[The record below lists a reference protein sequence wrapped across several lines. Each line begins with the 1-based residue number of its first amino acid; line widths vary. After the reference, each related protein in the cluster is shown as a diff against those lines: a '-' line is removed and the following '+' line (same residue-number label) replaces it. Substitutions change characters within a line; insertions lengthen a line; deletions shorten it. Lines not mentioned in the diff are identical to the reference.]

1 MAFTVTQDTTGV
13 QGVADDLI
21 YVVKDDPLTGT
32 INFRYICSV
41 RLDGAEVVQ
50 LKQLPNNSNCA
61 VFNTRSIAANY
72 VRQDDMPY
80 SLGATGIDG
89 SLDTAK
95 IFSTNTEALKTFTF
109 RFGYEFSATAADAPA
124 ETLKPS
130 TDIEVTCL
138 NATFVSPTAS
148 LPSSTAATDYKLT
161 SSSRL
166 FLSDITAERKGG
178 AYPTS
183 ILYTAGGDTQRAAL
197 AFLNGDDVGS
207 TGSDYLHVS
216 YYNGASALNTGY
228 FTNDTAQGGKA
239 PAAGLTDAQSLL
251 YVGVGTYNLEEQ
263 GIDVDMRPSAAGNAD
278 WTHYDI
284 RMASST
290 TLSGNETSALYRFE
304 RVTCGKYVLDNQQ
317 YSLHWW
323 NSKGG
328 VDNLPVLGKVNESQQ
343 IAKQSYRT
351 SGGNS
356 LDADGSSTVFVKQP
370 WQGGKRST
378 KVQTTTTYELST
390 IGGSPDQLTPLIRS
404 LLNSERV
411 FLSGTGVWG
420 GNLNDDESGIVQAYV
435 TDTQVTY
442 LSSVND
448 KAISYKVK
456 VEISRRRANP

>member
-21 YVVKDDPLTGT
+21 YVVYDDTNTSEL
-32 INFRYICSV
+32 NYRYICSV
-41 RLDGAEVVQ
+41 RLDGAEVIQ
-50 LKQLPNNSNCA
+50 LKQLPNNRDAA
-61 VFNTRSIAANY
+61 VFNTRSIVSNY

-89 SLDTAK
+89 SLDTSK
-95 IFSTNTEALKTFTF
+95 IFATNTDALKTFTF
-109 RFGYEFSATAADAPA
+109 RFGHEFSITAADSPL
-124 ETLKPS
+124 ENLDVT
-130 TDIEVTCL
+130 TDTEVTCL

-148 LPSSTAATDYKLT
+148 IPSSAPATDYKLT

-166 FLSDITAERKGG
+166 FLSDIMAAGDS
-178 AYPTS
+178 YLTS

-216 YYNGASALNTGY
+216 YYNGASALNTAY
-228 FTNDTAQGGKA
+228 FTNEAATGGA
-239 PAAGLTDAQSLL
+239 VPGAGLTDAASLL
-251 YVGVGTYNLEEQ
+251 YVGVGTYNLASQVLETSLDPS
-263 GIDVDMRPSAAGNAD
+263 DVGNAG

-328 VDNLPVLGKVNESQQ
+328 VDNLPMLGKVKESQQ

-351 SGGNS
+351 SGGNG
-356 LDADGSSTVFVKQP
+356 LDADGTSPVFVKQP
-370 WQGGKRST
+370 WQGGKRGA

-390 IGGSPDQLTPLIRS
+390 IGGNPDQLTHLVRS
-404 LLNSERV
+404 LVNSERV

-420 GNLNDDESGIVQAYV
+420 GNLNDEESGIVQAYV
-435 TDTQVTY
+435 TDTEVNY
-442 LSSVND
+442 LSAIND
-448 KAISYKVK
+448 QAISYKVT